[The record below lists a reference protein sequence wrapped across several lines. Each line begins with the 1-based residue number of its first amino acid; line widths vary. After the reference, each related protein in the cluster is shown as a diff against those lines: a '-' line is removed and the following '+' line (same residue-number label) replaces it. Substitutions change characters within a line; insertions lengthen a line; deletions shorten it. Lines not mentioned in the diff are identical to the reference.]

1 MQVLWLR
8 GNRMTSGM
16 SSAAD
21 VIVLGG
27 GVVGLS
33 AARALA
39 AEGARVLL
47 VERGRVGEEAS
58 GAAAGMLTAQAD
70 TAAGS
75 RLLETALLS
84 RARHAA
90 LALELEQE
98 TGISVERSAR
108 GVLEVAFAESE
119 EAVLRDRAGW
129 QRARG
134 LSVETLSGGEL
145 REAEPNL
152 SPAVRSGLYFAD
164 DRAVDNVRLVRAL
177 AASAVARGATLLCG
191 RPVTSL
197 VLERGRVAG
206 VWAGPER
213 LSAPVVLNA
222 IGAWASQLPGDPQPP
237 PVEPVRGHIVAF
249 ELTPRLLRHVVCSH
263 RGYLVP
269 RGDGRLLAGSTVE
282 RAGFDKSVTAGAL
295 HAVLA
300 IALEI
305 APKLADVPI
314 AESWA
319 GLRPGTPDGLPVVGR
334 GAVEGLIHAA
344 GLFRNGILLGPL
356 IGEAA
361 ARLAL
366 GRDPGIDLSAFD
378 PARFTG

>member
-1 MQVLWLR
+1 
-8 GNRMTSGM
+8 MTADMASG
-16 SSAAD
+16 AD

-39 AEGARVLL
+39 AEGARVLV

-58 GAAAGMLTAQAD
+58 GAAAGMLIAQAD

-75 RLLETALLS
+75 RLLETALLA
-84 RARHAA
+84 RARHAD
-90 LALELEQE
+90 LARELAQE
-98 TGISVERSAR
+98 TGISVERSAH
-108 GVLEVAFAESE
+108 GVLEVAFTESE
-119 EAVLRDRAGW
+119 EAVLRGRAEW
-129 QRARG
+129 QRARR
-134 LSVETLSGGEL
+134 LNVETLSAADI
-145 REAEPNL
+145 RETEPNL
-152 SPAVRSGLYFAD
+152 SPAVRSGLFFPD

-177 AASAVARGATLLCG
+177 AASAVARGAALLCG

-197 VLERGRVAG
+197 VLEGGRVAG
-206 VWAGPER
+206 VWAGAER
-213 LSAPVVLNA
+213 LTAPVVVNA
-222 IGAWASQLPGDPQPP
+222 TGAWAGLLPGDPQPP
-237 PVEPVRGHIVAF
+237 PIEPVRGHIVAF
-249 ELTPRLLRHVVCSH
+249 DLTPRLLRHVVCSH

-269 RGDGRLLAGSTVE
+269 RGDGRILAGSTVE

-295 HAVLA
+295 QAVLA

-305 APKLADVPI
+305 APKLAHVPI

-319 GLRPGTPDGLPVVGR
+319 GLRPGTPDGLPVVG
-334 GAVEGLIHAA
+334 EGGVPGLVHAA

-378 PARFTG
+378 PARFA